1 MLGNVSEYQ
10 ASVLQLKVDKLR
22 LVEVCGTSE
31 SEFSCVSDIVFLF
44 IFLIL
49 ECSSTDLEFVDYS
62 NRSPP
67 P

>member
-1 MLGNVSEYQ
+1 M
-10 ASVLQLKVDKLR
+10 LQLKVDKLR
-22 LVEVCGTSE
+22 LIEVCGTSE

-44 IFLIL
+44 IFPIR
-49 ECSSTDLEFVDYS
+49 ECSSTDVEFVDYS